1 MLLSAAGVDL
11 PVDRIIDGRDPTPT
25 LAGETPSPH
34 EFLFFEFRKWSGA
47 RSGRWKIVRPRPD
60 RPFELYDLKTDW
72 GETSNLA
79 TKKPEILGRLA
90 GAFERWRQDVVR

>member
-1 MLLSAAGVDL
+1 MLLGAAGVEL
-11 PVDRIIDGRDPTPT
+11 PTDRLIDGRDPTPT
-25 LAGETPSPH
+25 LAGKASSPH

-47 RSGRWKIVRPRPD
+47 RSGRWKIVRPQPN

-72 GETSNLA
+72 GETSDLA
-79 TKKPEILGRLA
+79 SERPEILNRLT